1 MRRQRLSFL
10 ESEAEPL
17 VLELRP
23 PKERE
28 QGFEEALKPPQDGG
42 PINTQLALERTKLA
56 DDRTDLAILR
66 TDLANKRT
74 LLAYVRTA
82 ISVAVLSQKQYNSLI
97 SIGGFVF
104 ISLAFVD
111 YLYHYFWVH
120 PAEYS
125 LPSKFDKGL
134 YGVMTFFPVI
144 VAAVAVYVLGSNV

>member
-23 PKERE
+23 PEERKQSFE
-28 QGFEEALKPPQDGG
+28 QAQIPPLDKG

-82 ISVAVLSQKQYNSLI
+82 ISVAVLAQKQNNSLI
-97 SIGGFVF
+97 SIAGIVF

>member
-1 MRRQRLSFL
+1 MMRQRLSFL
-10 ESEAEPL
+10 ESEEEPL

-23 PKERE
+23 TDARNDEFKAATE
-28 QGFEEALKPPQDGG
+28 GKPN
-42 PINTQLALERTKLA
+42 NTNMALERTKLA
-56 DDRTDLAILR
+56 DDRTDLAIVR

-82 ISVAVLSQKQYNSLI
+82 ISVAVLAQKQDNSLI
-97 SIGGFVF
+97 SNAGIVF

-120 PAEYS
+120 PGRFS
-125 LPSKFDKGL
+125 LPSKFDKGV

-144 VAAVAVYVLGSNV
+144 VAAVAVYVLGLNI

>member
-1 MRRQRLSFL
+1 MMRQRLSFL
-10 ESEAEPL
+10 EPEAEPL
-17 VLELRP
+17 VVELRP
-23 PKERE
+23 PEQRVEDFNTAQIPPKE
-28 QGFEEALKPPQDGG
+28 GL
-42 PINTQLALERTKLA
+42 INTQLALERTKLA

-82 ISVAVLSQKQYNSLI
+82 ISVAVLAQKQNNSLI
-97 SIGGFVF
+97 SIAGIVF

>member
-1 MRRQRLSFL
+1 MMRQRLSFL
-10 ESEAEPL
+10 EPEAEA
-17 VLELRP
+17 VVELRP
-23 PKERE
+23 PE
-28 QGFEEALKPPQDGG
+28 QRAADFKTALEPPEEG

-82 ISVAVLSQKQYNSLI
+82 ISVAVLAQKQENSLI
-97 SIGGFVF
+97 SIAGIVF

-111 YLYHYFWVH
+111 YMYHYFWVH
-120 PAEYS
+120 PGSFS
-125 LPSKFDKGL
+125 LPSKFDKVL